1 MIKIND
7 LEFSVSDGR
16 HGRKKLIQVDELNI
30 SQGSFVLI
38 TGETG
43 SGKSTL
49 LSLIGGMNRP
59 TSGTVKVLDRTISK
73 LSDHFLSEY
82 RREQIGFLFQFF
94 HLIDNLS
101 VFDNI
106 ALALVPYNL
115 SFSALQQRV
124 ELVVKQVGLKGKEDF
139 IAQNLSG
146 GERQKCAL
154 ARAIINNP
162 SILIADEPTA
172 NLDKAAKLALL
183 ELLYSFNRNGMTV
196 LVVSHDPLF
205 EDNAIIDQK
214 IVMSSGKVIAL

>member
-115 SFSALQQRV
+115 SFSTLQQRV
-124 ELVVKQVGLKGKEDF
+124 ELVVKEKKITLLRIYQ
-139 IAQNLSG
+139 
-146 GERQKCAL
+146 GER
-154 ARAIINNP
+154 
-162 SILIADEPTA
+162 
-172 NLDKAAKLALL
+172 DK
-183 ELLYSFNRNGMTV
+183 NV
-196 LVVSHDPLF
+196 LWLVPL
-205 EDNAIIDQK
+205 
-214 IVMSSGKVIAL
+214 

>member
-115 SFSALQQRV
+115 SFSTLQQRV